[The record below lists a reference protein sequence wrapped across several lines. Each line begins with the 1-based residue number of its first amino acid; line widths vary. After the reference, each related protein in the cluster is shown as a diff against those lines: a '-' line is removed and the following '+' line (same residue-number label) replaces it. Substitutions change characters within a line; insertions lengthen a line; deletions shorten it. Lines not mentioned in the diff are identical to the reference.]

1 MTEKIK
7 ELRDTLAHLH
17 EQLENEAPIAVE
29 TRALLQEAMLEISEA
44 LERATSA
51 DSASTTA
58 SAAGSDEEPSLLDR
72 LSQMAE
78 EFEESHPAISAAM
91 GRVATALSNLGI

>member
-29 TRALLQEAMLEISEA
+29 TRALLQEAMLEISDT
-44 LERATSA
+44 LERASA

-58 SAAGSDEEPSLLDR
+58 SAAGSDAEPSLLDR

-78 EFEESHPAISAAM
+78 EFEESHPAISAAV

>member
-1 MTEKIK
+1 MTEKIE
-7 ELRDTLAHLH
+7 ELRKTLAHLH
-17 EQLENEAPIAVE
+17 KQLESEAPIAVE
-29 TRALLQEAMLEISEA
+29 TRALLQEAMLEITDA
-44 LERATSA
+44 LERASA

-58 SAAGSDEEPSLLDR
+58 STASSDEEPSLLDR

-78 EFEESHPAISAAM
+78 EFEESHPAISAAV

>member
-17 EQLENEAPIAVE
+17 EQLESEKPIAEE
-29 TRALLQEAMLEISEA
+29 TRTLLQAAMLEINEA
-44 LERATSA
+44 LERASA
-51 DSASTTA
+51 ETPSTP
-58 SAAGSDEEPSLLDR
+58 SAAGNDEEPSLLDR

-78 EFEESHPAISAAM
+78 EFEESHPSISAAV